1 MGKLRFTL
9 TYVLFWFVIIAS
21 CFLAENF
28 NFFSADPLSGMRP
41 ESLVT
46 LSLLIIC
53 MLIFY
58 YFRERDKNG
67 VTIDKVLL
75 PIIAIFG
82 LVSIATVWWQGERSF
97 ADPSGSNI
105 ATVSF
110 TPMQKTSIT
119 FQIVVWCAVLYGLLF
134 TFNRYSISRKWLKW
148 LLYVYVGAVLLF
160 TIADVIMEFGDI
172 IAICNNTYTGTGLSF
187 IIYNSNVWANIL
199 LIAIFC
205 CVILCMKKFKAY
217 YYALMIHFFVMIVFS
232 SCTTSVFVSAAVII
246 AYTLYEI
253 LSKLK
258 TRTRWA
264 ARMLFIYLMILLTV
278 FGFFAMMIS
287 LNVPLFVNLWSF
299 VNNHIFRKDYSTL
312 TSRTGI
318 WASVFSILCKNPIDL
333 IFGLGYRTGNEIF
346 ATYFAQMNGGGFFPR
361 SAHNG
366 IVEITLRHG
375 LFGLSLYI
383 ALLSAFVV
391 GIVKLIKNKQYRV
404 AYMYGICFLG
414 ILAHSVTE
422 STMLFVPNTE
432 ATFLTIVF
440 FLPVANATKE
450 KYFDELD
457 DDLQRQPEVLT
468 KPNKLDV
475 LQFAFKTLLGL
486 LVAFAFTFLLQP
498 MHTMRRLVV
507 LYIVATS
514 LVLIALVAVAI
525 ILIKNKNFKFG
536 KDTWIPLGA
545 SAGFALIVYV
555 LLVPYDAFT
564 TLLFTLFVIFFYM
577 MMFSI
582 LYKKENNRLYA
593 FFDEGFTKVLRTV
606 SREG

>member
-28 NFFSADPLSGMRP
+28 NFFSAEPLNGMRP

-67 VTIDKVLL
+67 MTIDKVLL

-82 LVSIATVWWQGERSF
+82 LVAIATVWWQGERSF

-110 TPMQKTSIT
+110 TAMQKTSIT

-172 IAICNNTYTGTGLSF
+172 IAICNNTYTGSGLSF
-187 IIYNSNVWANIL
+187 IVYNNNVWANIL

-205 CVILCMKKFKAY
+205 CIILCMKKFKAY
-217 YYALMIHFFVMIVFS
+217 YYVLMIHFFVMIVLAS
-232 SCTTSVFVSAAVII
+232 STTSVFVAAAVIV

-432 ATFLTIVF
+432 ATFLTLAF

-475 LQFAFKTLLGL
+475 LQFAFKTLLGF
-486 LVAFAFTFLLQP
+486 LVAFAFTFLLRP

-514 LVLIALVAVAI
+514 LILIALVAVAI

-536 KDTWIPLGA
+536 KDTWIPLGT

-564 TLLFTLFVIFFYM
+564 TLIFTLFVIFFYM

>member
-28 NFFSADPLSGMRP
+28 NFFSAEPLNGMRP

-67 VTIDKVLL
+67 MTIDKVLL

-383 ALLSAFVV
+383 ALLSAFVA

-593 FFDEGFTKVLRTV
+593 FFDEGFTRVLRTV